1 MAKEGCIFLQTHGL
15 IVWADDSETVLKVHN
30 EVSNIIKDK
39 FNLDDFVFNEEKS
52 YIPSSNKKEV
62 LFPDQAVYTM
72 ASNDF
77 ISSLE
82 AQETICSYDYII
94 KSIEKIGFKPS
105 FLPEKEVN
113 KLLDMEGEKYRQSLI
128 T

>member
-1 MAKEGCIFLQTHGL
+1 
-15 IVWADDSETVLKVHN
+15 
-30 EVSNIIKDK
+30 
-39 FNLDDFVFNEEKS
+39 
-52 YIPSSNKKEV
+52 
-62 LFPDQAVYTM
+62 M